1 MRDATLEEIDR
12 LVGSA
17 TPHFAYQLRA
27 RIRELVEGLPADNP
41 TRRYGEQQMEL
52 LDRLGHASSKAA
64 EGTPES
70 RGRIGWDR
78 IPSSAPA
85 SNPLPQRR

>member
-1 MRDATLEEIDR
+1 MRDGTIEEIDR

-27 RIRELVEGLPADNP
+27 RVRELIEALPAEHP

-52 LDRLGHASSKAA
+52 LDHLGHASSRAV
-64 EGTPES
+64 EGSPES
-70 RGRIGWDR
+70 RERIGWEQ

-85 SNPLPQRR
+85 SDPLPRRR

>member
-1 MRDATLEEIDR
+1 MEEIDR

-27 RIRELVEGLPADNP
+27 RIRELIENLPADNP
-41 TRRYGEQQMEL
+41 TRRYGEGKMEL
-52 LDRLGHASSKAA
+52 LDRLGHASSRA
-64 EGTPES
+64 EEGALEPRT
-70 RGRIGWDR
+70 RIGWGE

-85 SNPLPQRR
+85 SSPLPQRR